1 MSAMLSWIAGFAAL
15 VALAIGATARAR
27 ASGHQLERAS
37 TPLLATVL
45 LTALAALAVLT
56 FGGAAAQEG
65 EARRVREGLEVV
77 LALEAV
83 QLPARDTLTVG
94 FDEPERPA
102 SSPTRLALAGPG
114 PATLFTLHRRAGAW
128 QLELPPDAAW
138 LPLERADHRAVA
150 NALGRGGRAAACA
163 ARTSPAL
170 AAHLEG
176 AVVWCK
182 SDERLAVLVQRRG
195 PSAALELGVARGA
208 RWLPPR
214 LLTTAGALVYLD
226 GNEAALPGVR
236 TWSAGPRGGGSWLLP
251 IPADPRRCDAY
262 RTAAPML
269 AEDDHGACR
278 LHLPT
283 SADAPGLI
291 LRATPRSPD
300 AAGVWRRGA
309 LAAALLCL
317 PAGLLLLALSGVRG
331 SRRRADLVAPA
342 LRLAVLSAALAALVL
357 WRLLWAYRVD
367 ALLDEVRAGW
377 RVLDNQLAASW
388 LGAALAGLAT
398 RLPLERALRSR
409 RRLGSVL
416 VATAPFAAWLG
427 YLTAGLAA
435 ATLAAPSP
443 LSRVLERP
451 LVSAALALASAALV
465 ALPGVTT
472 KLANQAAKL
481 RGHGSTG
488 AVIAGT
494 LLAIAVAAL
503 AGRAWAPHFVL
514 GKLALAYGAALVG
527 AAAVAGALEPARPPW
542 QRLGLL
548 GATAL
553 ACGALLAYD
562 TGATLAVTGVGLTL
576 ALALAGH
583 DALYRDSAAPRLGV
597 LERDHA
603 QVVLA
608 YAVATAIGAAAIIAW
623 GLAVSDHW
631 LVRHTAELVLHVPL
645 VLAASFT
652 LGALL
657 ARRHR
662 QPAAVWLCA
671 AAAALALWGY
681 RAPAVARVMSG
692 DSVSAH
698 RVSAVLEP
706 GYALLRD
713 QRQFLS
719 QTSAWRAATLPA
731 SAAAGEARDDGDEDR
746 ALAPEAR
753 WRGQGL
759 AGARIA
765 DPGVRRSLD
774 NDYLAVLIAREL
786 GVAGLVQT
794 ASLLLLLLLGAGA
807 LTSVRLPHAS
817 AGARARLL
825 VVATAGLLVLYQP
838 LAALGILP
846 LTGISWPGMG
856 LDSPADLW
864 LFALALCWL
873 AAPAIDTRRA
883 TSLDGPTADER
894 VRTAPRLRQAR
905 GAAGVAL
912 AACCI
917 AGIAMVARAGDGAL
931 ARGEAQ
937 RGLAGFGDARL
948 DRAIAYA
955 RGLRCDSALATLGE
969 LRGEPG
975 DLGTARFHLEAS
987 ARVRAERAALLARWQ
1002 LPGASEP
1009 CAGRAGAWH
1018 LSEAEPAAEP
1028 GAPTCRATLEL
1039 GWPQLVVERGATSE
1053 LRCSIHLPGD
1063 AIAQLAARPA
1073 APAPPRVRVV
1083 SKAMGDAA
1091 LDVGEVLLGGAVI
1104 RLRRGAPELAA
1115 DRLPASAGLLLAGRL
1130 ALGDGAALELTAESV
1145 VLRGSARL
1153 YRAEPGP
1160 GAAPRWRAIA
1170 AGDAIEGLT
1179 LIAAGETVALVRPRT
1194 AWTSVAELAKPA
1206 AEAAA
1211 KRTAEPAKPTV
1222 NRTAP
1227 PPAKPL
1233 TEPATSS
1240 ADRTTTVDPLLADE
1254 LVTAGGARR
1263 RTYPHGAA
1271 LPQLGWLSPY
1281 SLDRS
1286 LGLDGWIYAA
1296 TNKGGPP
1303 PAASCGT
1310 LAPPPIDRASVCRNS
1325 ALDGV
1330 LECRVSLQPELSA
1343 RLDGVLARVLAATAT
1358 PPLRAQLVLLRG
1370 DTGELLVQRDL
1381 AQGRPPSAYAPR
1393 TAADER
1399 ALVRLREDRD
1409 PQTGEPGQPGESA
1422 AERADWNQP
1431 IAVGS
1436 VLKPVLARAAELAF
1450 PQLAPTLVLG
1460 FSGGG
1465 AQCKGR
1471 RSAFAALAG
1480 HCPPTSV
1487 AGEPTVA
1494 DLHDFLARSP
1504 NWYQMALGTL
1514 GLGLTSGSWASGDAA
1529 IALPELLASDL
1540 AQWPSTEPLT
1550 LRDEAGVILGKRS
1563 VSIEGLRRA
1572 PLWQAVERV
1581 LGRPLCTAGDAR
1593 RCAAASSRRDVCALR
1608 ALPLASPS
1616 ADLRHLVALGPD
1628 RYDLYPQGRT
1638 NQTYVPTRE
1647 YLQWLRGGGL
1657 HPTGSL
1663 SQLTD
1668 TFARIVYEPEQSSAT
1683 APAQLA
1689 ATWFPSPPVGA
1700 SPPWR
1705 CQKRAA
1711 GRTATVRGADGGL
1724 CAVLAEGGTAHRAL
1738 AALFEDPRVALH
1750 GGKTG
1755 TTDSLAQVARKRE
1768 SCEAWNRRHTL
1779 PDRPAT
1785 AAAQPGWL
1793 GCGKP
1798 APDDSLLVL
1807 AFSVVTPEETVP
1819 LTLGIA
1825 LQRSGKGAAARL
1837 APELV
1842 AIIADYFD
1850 PAR

>member
-1 MSAMLSWIAGFAAL
+1 MSAMLTWIAGFAAL
-15 VALAIGATARAR
+15 VALAVGATSRAR
-27 ASGHQLERAS
+27 TSGHQLERAS
-37 TPLLATVL
+37 TPLVAAALLA
-45 LTALAALAVLT
+45 ALAALAGFT

-65 EARRVREGLEVV
+65 EARRLREGLEVV
-77 LALEAV
+77 LTLETLR
-83 QLPARDTLTVG
+83 LPARDTLTVG
-94 FDEPERPA
+94 FDEPEPVA
-102 SSPTRLALAGPG
+102 ASPTRLALAGPG
-114 PATLFTLHRRAGAW
+114 PAALFTLHRRAGAW
-128 QLELPPDAAW
+128 QLELPPEAAW

-150 NALGRGGRAAACA
+150 SALGRSGRAAACA
-163 ARTSPAL
+163 ARTAPAS
-170 AAHLEG
+170 ATHLEG
-176 AVVWCK
+176 AVVWCGT
-182 SDERLAVLVQRRG
+182 DERLAVLVRRRG
-195 PSAALELGVARGA
+195 PSAALELGIARGS

-226 GNEAALPGVR
+226 GDEAALPGVR

-251 IPADPRRCDAY
+251 IPADPRRCDTY
-262 RTAAPML
+262 RAGAPGL
-269 AEDDHGACR
+269 AENDDGGCR

-283 SADAPGLI
+283 SASAPELT
-291 LRATPRSPD
+291 LHATPRSPD

-309 LAAALLCL
+309 LAAAQLCL
-317 PAGLLLLALSGVRG
+317 PAGLLLLALAGVRG

-377 RVLDNQLAASW
+377 RVFDNQLAAVW
-388 LGAALAGLAT
+388 LGAALAGLAA

-409 RRLGSVL
+409 RRLHSVL
-416 VATAPFAAWLG
+416 LATAPFAAWLG
-427 YLTAGLAA
+427 YLAA
-435 ATLAAPSP
+435 CFAVATLAGSSP
-443 LSRVLERP
+443 LSRVIERP

-465 ALPGVTT
+465 ALPAATAR
-472 KLANQAAKL
+472 LANRAAKL
-481 RGHGSTG
+481 RGHDSTG

-494 LLAIAVAAL
+494 LLAIAIAAL
-503 AGRAWAPHFVL
+503 AGRTWAPHFVL
-514 GKLALAYGAALVG
+514 GKLALAYGAALAG

-548 GATAL
+548 GASAL
-553 ACGALLAYD
+553 ACGALLTYD

-645 VLAASFT
+645 LLAASFA

-671 AAAALALWGY
+671 AMAALALWGY
-681 RAPAVARVMSG
+681 RAPAVASVMSG

-731 SAAAGEARDDGDEDR
+731 SAGSEARDDNDAEDR
-746 ALAPEAR
+746 ALPPEAR

-794 ASLLLLLLLGAGA
+794 AALLLLLLLGAGA
-807 LTSVRLPHAS
+807 LTSARLPHAS
-817 AGARARLL
+817 ASARARLL

-912 AACCI
+912 GACCI
-917 AGIAMVARAGDGAL
+917 AGLAMVARAGDGAL

-937 RGLAGFGDARL
+937 RRLAGFGDARL

-955 RGLRCDSALATLGE
+955 RSLRCDSALASLGE
-969 LRGEPG
+969 LHGEPS
-975 DLGTARFHLEAS
+975 DAGTARFHAEAS

-1009 CAGRAGAWH
+1009 CAGRAGAWR
-1018 LSEAEPAAEP
+1018 LTEAEPTTEP
-1028 GAPTCRATLEL
+1028 GPPTCRATLEL
-1039 GWPQLVVERGATSE
+1039 GWPQLVVERAAASE

-1073 APAPPRVRVV
+1073 APPPPRVRVV

-1091 LDVGEVLLGGAVI
+1091 LDLGEVLIGGAVI
-1104 RLRRGAPELAA
+1104 RLRRGAPELMASH
-1115 DRLPASAGLLLAGRL
+1115 LPASSGPILAGRL
-1130 ALGDGAALELTAESV
+1130 ALGDDTALELTAAGV
-1145 VLRGSARL
+1145 ALRGGARL
-1153 YRAEPGP
+1153 YQAEPGP
-1160 GAAPRWRAIA
+1160 SAGPRWRAVT
-1170 AGDAIEGLT
+1170 AGDALEGLT
-1179 LIAAGETVALVRPRT
+1179 LVAAGETVALVRPRT
-1194 AWTSVAELAKPA
+1194 AWSPAGKLAELA
-1206 AEAAA
+1206 
-1211 KRTAEPAKPTV
+1211 TEPAKPSAKRIAT
-1222 NRTAP
+1222 
-1227 PPAKPL
+1227 PPAKPV
-1233 TEPATSS
+1233 EPDTSS
-1240 ADRTTTVDPLLADE
+1240 ADRTITVDPLLADE

-1271 LPQLGWLSPY
+1271 LPQLGWLNPY

-1286 LGLDGWIYAA
+1286 LGLDGWIHAA
-1296 TNKGGPP
+1296 TAKSRPP
-1303 PAASCGT
+1303 PAAACGT
-1310 LAPPPIDRASVCRNS
+1310 LAPPPIDRSSVCRPS

-1343 RLDGVLARVLAATAT
+1343 RLDDVLARVLAAPANST

-1409 PQTGEPGQPGESA
+1409 PQTGEPGLPGESA

-1460 FSGGG
+1460 FSGQG

-1471 RSAFAALAG
+1471 RGTFAALAG

-1487 AGEPTVA
+1487 AGEPAVA

-1514 GLGLTSGSWASGDAA
+1514 GLGLSSGSWATGDAA

-1540 AQWPSTEPLT
+1540 AQWPSAEPLT
-1550 LRDEAGVILGKRS
+1550 LRDEAGIILGKRS

-1593 RCAAASSRRDVCALR
+1593 RCAAAASRRDVCALR

-1616 ADLRHLVALGPD
+1616 ADLRHLIALGPD
-1628 RYDLYPQGRT
+1628 RYDLYPQGRAG
-1638 NQTYVPTRE
+1638 QTYVPTRE

-1657 HPTGSL
+1657 HPAGSL

-1668 TFARIVYEPEQSSAT
+1668 TFARIVYEPEPSSAT

-1689 ATWFPSPPVGA
+1689 ASWFPAPPVGA

-1705 CQKRAA
+1705 CQKRAL

-1738 AALFEDPRVALH
+1738 ATLFEDPRVALH

-1793 GCGKP
+1793 ACGKP

-1807 AFSVVTPEETVP
+1807 AFSVVTPGQTVP
-1819 LTLGIA
+1819 LTLGVA

-1842 AIIADYFD
+1842 TIIADYFD